1 MTRPISAKDLVHW
14 AARDDFEVF
23 LRLGFVHLNAGQ
35 RLEPSW
41 YISAM
46 ANQLD
51 RSYRGECLR
60 LIMTLPPRYLK
71 STIVSVLLPA
81 WAMGRDPGLRI
92 IVASYGQELAD
103 ALSRE
108 FRRVV
113 TSQWY
118 HEVFPDKAARI
129 LRDTNTE
136 TTMVGG
142 GYRYAAT
149 VGGTLTGRGA
159 HYLICD
165 DLTKAIDTASPQAR
179 DKLKRFFDETLLSRL
194 DNKATGRVLVVQ
206 QRLHEDDIVAH
217 ALEKEGYFHLKLPA
231 IAVEDST
238 FDLTRGRR
246 HHRKIGDALNPE
258 REPREVLDRIRGEL
272 GPGVFEAQYQQD
284 PTAPDAGVIRYQDFQ
299 FYDFDPSAARWDR
312 ILQSWDTAVTEGPS
326 SDYTAGTTWGL
337 HQGIW
342 HLIDAIRFRQ
352 DYHGIL
358 ERTLAWAKKWKA
370 DNILIENSGLGSN
383 LLKDVRRA
391 NKHAGRRATVIL
403 VTARVSKRE
412 RLEIAAERLYSGVA
426 RLPRTA
432 PFMADVRK
440 ELTSFPNGRHD
451 DWCDSL
457 SQALNYINQRRETLS
472 RRPGERPPGSPR
484 RPLGRARRLLEDDLL

>member
-1 MTRPISAKDLVHW
+1 MTPNVCARDLIHW

-23 LRLGFVHLNAGQ
+23 LRLGFSHLNAGKT
-35 RLEPSW
+35 LGDDW
-41 YISAM
+41 YLSAM
-46 ANQLD
+46 AHQLE
-51 RSYRGECLR
+51 RSYRGECPR

-81 WAMGRDPGLRI
+81 WAVGRDPSLRI

-113 TSQWY
+113 SSQWY
-118 HEVFPDKAARI
+118 REVFPNQAARVS
-129 LRDTNTE
+129 RDTNTE

-159 HYLICD
+159 DYLICD
-165 DLTKAIDTASPQAR
+165 DLTKAIDTASPQSR

-194 DNKATGRVLVVQ
+194 DSKATGRVLVVQ

-238 FDLTRGRR
+238 FNLTRGRR
-246 HHRKIGDALNPE
+246 HYRKIGDALNPE
-258 REPREVLDRIRGEL
+258 REPRAILDRIRAEL
-272 GPGVFEAQYQQD
+272 GAGVFEAQYQQD

-299 FYDFDPSAARWDR
+299 FYDFDFSTVQWDR
-312 ILQSWDTAVTEGPS
+312 VLQSWDTAVTEGPS
-326 SDYTAGTTWGL
+326 SDFTAGTTWGL
-337 HQGIW
+337 HQGAW

-358 ERTLAWAKKWKA
+358 AGILAWQKRWKA

-383 LLKDVRRA
+383 LVSDVRRS
-391 NKHAGRRATVIL
+391 NKGAGQKVSAIL
-403 VTARVSKRE
+403 VTARASKRE
-412 RLEIAAERLYSGVA
+412 RLETAAERLYRGMA
-426 RLPRTA
+426 KLPRDA

-440 ELTSFPNGRHD
+440 ELTSFPNGRYD

-457 SQALNYINQRRETLS
+457 GQALNHINRRIEGLS
-472 RRPGERPPGSPR
+472 RPPGERTPGKPR
-484 RPLGRARRLLEDDLL
+484 RPVGRARPSLDVGLF